1 MPTILI
7 IDDDRSLN
15 ELLKTYLGQFGMEVL
30 TAARPD
36 EGLTLLRTTAP
47 ALIILDIML
56 PGRDGFSLC
65 REIRK
70 ESSVPIIMLTAR
82 GELADRVTG
91 LELGA
96 DDYLP
101 KPFEPRELV
110 ARVQSLLR
118 RAGIAQANE
127 ARPEHIQADA
137 LTVDLR
143 GRRAWL
149 HGTEL
154 DLTTSE
160 FEILTLFVS
169 RPGVVLTRD
178 EIMDKMRGIDWE
190 AFNRSIDVAVS
201 RLRQKLQDDPKRPRY
216 IKTVWGSGYLFVPM
230 PVAVRKGG
238 PEG

>member
-15 ELLKTYLGQFGMEVL
+15 ELLKAYLGQFGMEIL

-36 EGLTLLRTTAP
+36 EGLSLLRTKAP
-47 ALIILDIML
+47 ALIVLDIML
-56 PGRDGFSLC
+56 PDRDGFSLC

-82 GELADRVTG
+82 GELADRVAG

-118 RAGIAQANE
+118 RAGIAQSKE
-127 ARPEHIQADA
+127 AQVEHLQAEA

-149 HGTEL
+149 HDHEL

-160 FEILTLFVS
+160 FEILSLFVS

-178 EIMDKMRGIDWE
+178 EIMDKIRGIDWE
-190 AFNRSIDVAVS
+190 AFNRSIDVTVS
-201 RLRQKLQDDPKRPRY
+201 RLRQKLQDEPKRPRY
-216 IKTVWGSGYLFVPM
+216 IKTVWGSGYLFLPM
-230 PVAVRKGG
+230 PVAVRKER
-238 PEG
+238 PDA